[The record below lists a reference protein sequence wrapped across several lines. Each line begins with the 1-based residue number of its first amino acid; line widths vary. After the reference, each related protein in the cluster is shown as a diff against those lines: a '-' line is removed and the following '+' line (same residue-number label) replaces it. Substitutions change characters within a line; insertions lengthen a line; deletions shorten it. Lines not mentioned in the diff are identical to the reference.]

1 MPQPQKT
8 LYQTVR
14 SSYLEIYQKVNVQ
27 KLCKYSQRMTFEK
40 FIGNNFTDLRPVENS
55 LETVRV
61 AVPLNNIVKSL
72 LFNTIC
78 LVAIHFKESYS

>member
-1 MPQPQKT
+1 
-8 LYQTVR
+8 
-14 SSYLEIYQKVNVQ
+14 
-27 KLCKYSQRMTFEK
+27 MTFEK

-78 LVAIHFKESYS
+78 LVAIHFKESYL